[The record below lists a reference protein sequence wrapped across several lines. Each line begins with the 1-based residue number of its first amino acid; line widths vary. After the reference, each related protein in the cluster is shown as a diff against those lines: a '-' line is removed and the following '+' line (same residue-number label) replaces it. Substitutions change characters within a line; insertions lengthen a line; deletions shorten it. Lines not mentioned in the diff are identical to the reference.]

1 MELGVGSVIR
11 NGAIP
16 PKWGVARGAGPRFAQ
31 PVVTRVEPGKCGVS
45 RSAAGVASK
54 TMCQYHAA
62 LTNSISPPPIF
73 QCDRLVLTPPAAQ
86 SVHDV
91 LLSWD
96 LLSHF
101 YTSREHPQVDRINIL
116 LFVHGILLF
125 KMFNRLAGY
134 LLNQRVGISFAIR
147 LWLCLTNSLSI
158 LFQLTLGKTALCLMG
173 CLSSA
178 SSLLGAPLV
187 RSQVTRSFS
196 IQQMY
201 VMLFCLGNK
210 L

>member
-1 MELGVGSVIR
+1 M
-11 NGAIP
+11 
-16 PKWGVARGAGPRFAQ
+16 
-31 PVVTRVEPGKCGVS
+31 
-45 RSAAGVASK
+45 
-54 TMCQYHAA
+54 
-62 LTNSISPPPIF
+62 
-73 QCDRLVLTPPAAQ
+73 
-86 SVHDV
+86 
-91 LLSWD
+91 
-96 LLSHF
+96 
-101 YTSREHPQVDRINIL
+101 
-116 LFVHGILLF
+116 HGILLF

-134 LLNQRVGISFAIR
+134 LLNQRVGISFAIH
-147 LWLCLTNSLSI
+147 LWLCLTNSLLI

-187 RSQVTRSFS
+187 RSQVMRSFS